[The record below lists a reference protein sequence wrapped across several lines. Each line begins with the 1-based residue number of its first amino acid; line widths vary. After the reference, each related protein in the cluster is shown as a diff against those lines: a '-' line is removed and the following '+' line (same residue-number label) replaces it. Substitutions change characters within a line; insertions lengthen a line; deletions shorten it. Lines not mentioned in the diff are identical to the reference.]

1 MDFTG
6 KVVVITGGAKGIG
19 RSMAEHFQAAGAR
32 IAVMDRLT
40 VNTSNSNPSDF
51 YFTGDLKAEQDIQL
65 FVAEVLNRYGKIDYL
80 INNACFSN
88 KGLLSGCSFEAF
100 DEVLRV
106 GVGAPYYLTKL
117 FMEYFR
123 EGGAIVNIASTRAAM
138 SQEDT
143 ESYSAAKG
151 GIVALTHAMAVSLAG
166 RVRVNCI
173 SPGWIDTTG
182 ENFSKEDKEQHPVKR
197 IGKTEDIAKLAMYL
211 CSEDSGFINGE
222 NITVDG
228 GMSKLMIYHK
238 DEGWEYKG

>member
-19 RSMAEHFQAAGAR
+19 RNMAESFLAAGAR
-32 IAVMDRLT
+32 VAVMDKLPMNLET
-40 VNTSNSNPSDF
+40 A
-51 YFTGDLKAEQDIQL
+51 YCYQGDLKEEKDIKE
-65 FVAEVLNRYGKIDYL
+65 FSERVLKKFGGIDYL

-106 GVGAPYYLTKL
+106 GVAAPYYLTQL
-117 FMEYFR
+117 FMNSFYS
-123 EGGAIVNIASTRAAM
+123 GGAIVNISSTRAAM

-151 GIVALTHAMAVSLAG
+151 GILSLTHAMAVSLG
-166 RVRVNCI
+166 GKVRVNCI
-173 SPGWIDTTG
+173 SPGWIDTTEG
-182 ENFSKEDKEQHPVKR
+182 EFSMEDHSQHPVKR
-197 IGKTEDIAKLAMYL
+197 IGTPQDITKLVMFL
-211 CSEDSGFINGE
+211 CSEESSFITGE

-228 GMSKLMIYHK
+228 GMSRLMIYHK
-238 DEGWEYKG
+238 DEGWEYKA

>member
-1 MDFTG
+1 MDFKG
-6 KVVVITGGAKGIG
+6 IVVVITGGARGIG
-19 RSMAEHFQAAGAR
+19 RNMVEHFQAAGAR
-32 IAVMDRLT
+32 TAVIDILT
-40 VNTSNSNPSDF
+40 ENTEYTNSTDF
-51 YFTGDLKAEQDIQL
+51 YLTGDLKKEKDLQFFA
-65 FVAEVLNRYGKIDYL
+65 AEVLKRYGKIDYL
-80 INNACFSN
+80 INNACYSN

-117 FMEYFR
+117 FMEYFE
-123 EGGAIVNIASTRAAM
+123 EGGAIVNIASTRAFM

-166 RVRVNCI
+166 KVRVNCI

-182 ENFSKEDKEQHPVKR
+182 EKFSQEDKEQHPVKR
-197 IGKTEDIAKLAMYL
+197 IGKTEDITKLAMYL
-211 CSEDSGFINGE
+211 CSEDSSFINGE

-228 GMSKLMIYHK
+228 GMSKLMIYHN
-238 DEGWEYKG
+238 DEGREYKR

>member
-6 KVVVITGGAKGIG
+6 IVVVITGGARGIG
-19 RSMAEHFQAAGAR
+19 RNMVEHFQAAGAR
-32 IAVMDRLT
+32 TAVIDILT
-40 VNTSNSNPSDF
+40 ENTEYTNSTDF
-51 YFTGDLKAEQDIQL
+51 YFTGDLKKEKDIQ
-65 FVAEVLNRYGKIDYL
+65 FFAAEVLKRYGKIDYL
-80 INNACFSN
+80 INNACYSN

-117 FMEYFR
+117 FMEYFG
-123 EGGAIVNIASTRAAM
+123 EGGAIVNIASTRAFM

-166 RVRVNCI
+166 KVRVNCI

-182 ENFSKEDKEQHPVKR
+182 EKFSQEDKEQHPVKR
-197 IGKTEDIAKLAMYL
+197 IGKTEDITKLAMYL
-211 CSEDSGFINGE
+211 CSEDSSFINGE

-228 GMSKLMIYHK
+228 GMSKLMIYHN
-238 DEGWEYKG
+238 DEGWEYKR